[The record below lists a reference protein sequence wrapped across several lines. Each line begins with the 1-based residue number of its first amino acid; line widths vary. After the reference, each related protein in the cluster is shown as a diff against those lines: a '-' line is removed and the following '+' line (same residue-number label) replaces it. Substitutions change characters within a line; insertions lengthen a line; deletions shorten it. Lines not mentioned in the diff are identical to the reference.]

1 MNVSLPLSLALAGL
15 DAASIGRT
23 VATRPDDR
31 GAEVRAMLTWARSIG
46 AAAVQLNAATPG
58 VRPRDLDRSARRDL
72 AATLRREGLACSGLD
87 LWIPPEH
94 FTDAARADR
103 AVASVRGAIDLAA
116 DLAALAGGSVVSA
129 RPARPGVV
137 SLLLPAEAPADLLAA
152 ITERAEAR
160 GVLLADHHWPPRDSS
175 SPVLLLGIDPVAIL
189 AAREDPAA
197 AAARLAPRAASARVA
212 DLSPGIGPTP
222 GSRVELGRGRL
233 DVFAY
238 IVSLAAAGYT
248 GSAVIDVRGLRD
260 PAHAAAAAMSSLKSL
275 TAGAA
280 P

>member
-1 MNVSLPLSLALAGL
+1 MNVALPFSLALAGL
-15 DAASIGRT
+15 DAASIGLT

-46 AAAVQLNAATPG
+46 APAVQLNAATPG

-94 FTDAARADR
+94 FTDAAHADR
-103 AVASVRGAIDLAA
+103 AVASVLSAIDLAA

-137 SLLLPAEAPADLLAA
+137 SLLLPAETPADLLTAT
-152 ITERAEAR
+152 TERAHDR

-197 AAARLAPRAASARVA
+197 SAARLAPRTASARVA
-212 DLSPGIGPTP
+212 DLADGIGPAP
-222 GSRVELGRGRL
+222 GARVEIGRGRL
-233 DVFAY
+233 DLFAY
-238 IVSLAAAGYT
+238 LVSLAAAGYT

-260 PAHAAAAAMSSLKSL
+260 PARAAAAAVASLRSL
-275 TAGAA
+275 NGSTV